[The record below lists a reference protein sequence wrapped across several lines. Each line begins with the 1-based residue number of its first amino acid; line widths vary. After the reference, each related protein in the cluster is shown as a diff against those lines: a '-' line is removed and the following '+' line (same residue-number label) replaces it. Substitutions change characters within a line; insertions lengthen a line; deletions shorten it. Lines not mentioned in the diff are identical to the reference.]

1 MTRPAEGLRPISE
14 PIARIMSSIQR
25 IPSYT
30 ADNDMVR
37 GMFERRP
44 MTTLEARK
52 RIPIHAEHAI
62 AGVCDDT
69 TASEILLDLITAI
82 REAEGWRRTPPA
94 ANQTQHQEQAA

>member
-30 ADNDMVR
+30 AENGMVR

-62 AGVCDDT
+62 AGVCDDD
-69 TASEILLDLITAI
+69 TAIEILADLIHAI

-94 ANQTQHQEQAA
+94 ANEATAERVAA